1 MLVFFKAFGYANPKA
16 ERDFAGSV
24 HIFQDIYFEISQIHL
39 LTTMY
44 RFKHT
49 DHDILLN
56 FLFQNLCKFIL
67 RARNLHK

>member
-1 MLVFFKAFGYANPKA
+1 MLIQELK
-16 ERDFAGSV
+16 EILQDQV
-24 HIFQDIYFEISQIHL
+24 HIFQDIYLEISQIHL
-39 LTTMY
+39 LTIMY

-56 FLFQNLCKFIL
+56 FLFQNLCKVIL

>member
-1 MLVFFKAFGYANPKA
+1 MLIQKLK
-16 ERDFAGSV
+16 EILQDQV

-44 RFKHT
+44 RFKHA